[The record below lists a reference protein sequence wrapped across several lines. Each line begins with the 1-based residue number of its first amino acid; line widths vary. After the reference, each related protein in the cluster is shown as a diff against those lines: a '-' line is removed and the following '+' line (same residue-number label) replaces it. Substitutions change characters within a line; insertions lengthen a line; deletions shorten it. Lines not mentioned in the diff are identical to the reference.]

1 MSQIPRIAGNRR
13 RPGPEVSEP
22 STQDDTGWL
31 GGRDRRVSGWT
42 GRRPSPVDLRDF
54 HYDLPRRLIAQ
65 HPSEQRDQSRLMIL
79 DRRSGRIKHSLF
91 YQIVE
96 NLLPGDLILVNNTKV
111 IKARLSGEKE
121 TGGKAEVLLTK
132 RIKAVSS
139 KEEVWECLVRSSKK
153 SPRGTV
159 IRFHPGLTGEVL
171 ASGGGVWTVRLRSR
185 GDFSETL
192 EATGHVPLPPYI
204 KRSGEPDSE
213 EDRER
218 YQTIFAEQEG
228 AIAAPTAGLHFTPSL
243 VSEIERLGVSILSL
257 TLHIGIGTFRPV
269 RTPRIEEHRMHEE
282 TFHIPPETAE
292 AINRVKAEGGRVV
305 AVGTSTTRAIE
316 SSVDTRGRVRS
327 GHGKTDLFIYPPF
340 RFRVV
345 DVLLTNFHLPGST
358 LIMLV
363 SAFATRDLV
372 FKAYR
377 EAISRGYRF
386 YSYGDAMMIV

>member
-1 MSQIPRIAGNRR
+1 M
-13 RPGPEVSEP
+13 
-22 STQDDTGWL
+22 
-31 GGRDRRVSGWT
+31 
-42 GRRPSPVDLRDF
+42 DLRDF